1 MAMPLTTDIKHLFTL
16 FVTKSCVK
24 STPEPNK
31 LKTYKGANNT
41 AEINKK
47 NIYIYDKHLYQ
58 R

>member
-1 MAMPLTTDIKHLFTL
+1 MPLTTDIKHLFTL